1 MWSHKVGEI
10 VVQRTGKWLVVGLI
24 IPLFLLVASG
34 AAAEDLVIPA
44 LQIGLNGSSNPQQ
57 VSVAMQIL
65 LLLTVLTLAPA
76 ILVLMTSFTRLVVVF
91 HFLRQA
97 LGTQQMPPN
106 QVLVGLSL
114 FLTFF
119 IMYPVFQQINL
130 QAVKP
135 YMAEEINQQEA
146 FSRAMHPVRQFMF
159 RETRENDL
167 AMFISMAKLDQPHNV
182 TDIPTYVIIP
192 AFVISELKT
201 AFQIGFLI
209 YIPFLILDMV
219 VASVLLSMGMMM
231 LPPIMISL
239 PFKLI
244 LFVLADGWHIM
255 VGSLMRSF

>member
-1 MWSHKVGEI
+1 L
-10 VVQRTGKWLVVGLI
+10 T
-24 IPLFLLVASG
+24 LLAAALLLTVALPAG
-34 AAAEDLVIPA
+34 AAAAELAIPPIRIDMGGGEA
-44 LQIGLNGSSNPQQ
+44 QQ
-57 VSVAMQIL
+57 VSVALQIL
-65 LLLTVLTLAPA
+65 FLLTVLSLAPA

-114 FLTFF
+114 FLTLF
-119 IMYPVFQQINL
+119 IMYPVFRQVND
-130 QAVKP
+130 QALNP
-135 YMAEEINQQEA
+135 YLAEEIGRKEA
-146 FSRAMHPVRQFMF
+146 YTAAMRPLRRFMF
-159 RETRENDL
+159 DQTRESDL
-167 AMFISMAKLDQPHNV
+167 ALFINMAGGERPRTID
-182 TDIPTYVIIP
+182 DIGTHVLIP

-239 PFKLI
+239 PFKLV
-244 LFVLADGWHIM
+244 LFVLADGWHLL
-255 VGSLMRSF
+255 VGSLMQSF

>member
-1 MWSHKVGEI
+1 M
-10 VVQRTGKWLVVGLI
+10 GKWLLAGLI
-24 IPLFLLVASG
+24 VPLLLLVASG
-34 AAAEDLVIPA
+34 AVAKDLVIPA

-65 LLLTVLTLAPA
+65 LLPTVLTLAPA

-119 IMYPVFQQINL
+119 IMFPVFQQINL

-135 YMAEEINQQEA
+135 YMAEEINQQQA
-146 FSRAMHPVRQFMF
+146 FSRAMHPIRQFMF

-255 VGSLMRSF
+255 VGSLMQSF